1 MSIIG
6 TKEIQA
12 LIDISEDTSLSL
24 AVELGGHSVER
35 IIMPAAWTAGDLTFQ
50 VSDDGGANFYNLY
63 WDWGPE
69 LVVDAA
75 VATTIE
81 LSPFVK
87 LSNIDQLKVRSGT
100 AAVPVVQAADRII
113 RLSVSTRG

>member
-12 LIDISEDTSLSL
+12 TILNTASLSA

-35 IIMPAAWTAGDLTFQ
+35 IIMPAAWTAADLTFQ
-50 VSDDGGANFYNLY
+50 VSDDGGTTFQNLY
-63 WDWGPE
+63 WDWGAE

-81 LSPFVK
+81 LSPFIK
-87 LSNIDQLKVRSGT
+87 LSNIDQLKVRSST
-100 AAVPVVQAADRII
+100 AGVPVAQGGDRIV

>member
-12 LIDISEDTSLSL
+12 VIAAGASLSA

-35 IIMPAAWTAGDLTFQ
+35 IIMPAAWTAADLTFQ
-50 VSDDGGANFYNLY
+50 FSDDGGTTFQNAY
-63 WDWGPE
+63 WDWGAE
-69 LVVDAA
+69 MVVDAA

-100 AAVPVVQAADRII
+100 AGTPVLQVAEGIV

>member
-12 LIDISEDTSLSL
+12 TIAINTSLSA

-35 IIMPAAWTAGDLTFQ
+35 IIMPAAWDAADLTFQ
-50 VSDDGGANFYNLY
+50 ISDDGGTTFQNVY
-63 WDWGPE
+63 WDWGAE
-69 LVVDAA
+69 MVVDAA
-75 VATTIE
+75 ASYTIE

-87 LSNIDQLKVRSGT
+87 LSNLDQLKVRSGT
-100 AAVPVVQAADRII
+100 AGTPVVQTAARTIG
-113 RLSVSTRG
+113 LSVSTRG

>member
-12 LIDISEDTSLSL
+12 TIPINTALSG

-35 IIMPAAWTAGDLTFQ
+35 IIMPAAWTAADLTFAI
-50 VSDDGGANFYNLY
+50 SDDGGTTSQNLY
-63 WDWGPE
+63 WDWGAE
-69 LVVDAA
+69 MVVDAA

-87 LSNIDQLKVRSGT
+87 LSNIDQLIVRSGT
-100 AAVPVVQAADRII
+100 AGVPVNQAAERIV

>member
-12 LIDISEDTSLSL
+12 VIAAGASLSA

-35 IIMPAAWTAGDLTFQ
+35 IIMPAVWDAADLTFQ
-50 VSDDGGANFYNLY
+50 ISDDRGTTFQNLY
-63 WDWGPE
+63 WDWGAE
-69 LVVDAA
+69 MVVDAA
-75 VATTIE
+75 ASYTIE
-81 LSPFVK
+81 LSPFIK
-87 LSNIDQLKVRSGT
+87 LSNIDQLKVRSGIAAGAVNQT
-100 AAVPVVQAADRII
+100 AEAIV

>member
-12 LIDISEDTSLSL
+12 VIAAGASLSA

-35 IIMPAAWTAGDLTFQ
+35 IIMPAVWTAADLTFQ
-50 VSDDGGANFYNLY
+50 FSDDGGTTFQNAY
-63 WDWGPE
+63 WDWGAE
-69 LVVDAA
+69 MVVDAA

-100 AAVPVVQAADRII
+100 AGTPVLQVAEGIV